1 MQSSRL
7 HQVEMELVHLA
18 DNRAVLLAEAR
29 AAELAAATKV
39 LAQAPENRAAA
50 AAVILAYPAL

>member
-39 LAQAPENRAAA
+39 LAQAQGNRAVAEA
-50 AAVILAYPAL
+50 ILAYPAL